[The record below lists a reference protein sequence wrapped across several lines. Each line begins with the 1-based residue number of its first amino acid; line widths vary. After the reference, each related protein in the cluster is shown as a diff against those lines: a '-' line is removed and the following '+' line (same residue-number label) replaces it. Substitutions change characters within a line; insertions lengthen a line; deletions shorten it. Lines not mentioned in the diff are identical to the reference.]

1 MTDAKISRKQQILQA
16 LMEMLE
22 DPNIRI
28 TTAALAKRV
37 GVSEA
42 ALYRHFASKAQMYD
56 ALFEFVEETIF
67 SRAKMIQQQD
77 IGALAQCQQIL
88 TLVLTFVERNAGLS
102 RILTG
107 EALVGE
113 NERLSGR
120 VNQLFEKL
128 ETQLKQVLRNA
139 ELKEGLRTS
148 DTPSNSANLLI
159 ALAEGR
165 IRQYSRTN
173 FRHKPTAAWTDQW
186 AVLSQNLMR

>member
-1 MTDAKISRKQQILQA
+1 
-16 LMEMLE
+16 
-22 DPNIRI
+22 
-28 TTAALAKRV
+28 
-37 GVSEA
+37 
-42 ALYRHFASKAQMYD
+42 
-56 ALFEFVEETIF
+56 
-67 SRAKMIQQQD
+67 MIQQQD